1 MIHDVMTHGLHMY
14 NIGGV
19 FELVNQYD
27 TKGRLFGAFR
37 VVNASVVGA
46 AGAAYEVNVELRHN
60 DVLLGCRAVTVLSVA
75 ETVLG
80 KIGVRVKEFARSQSR
95 MWGRTKFKT
104 PAEVAQVVEEL
115 EVNNGSFVNNLLYS
129 WTEAEKKNSKDL
141 QATWT
146 DAINQIGGLGYA
158 YYDKENILDAAMLA
172 RIRQILPDA
181 FIKFGRVVPL
191 DARDYLNSSE
201 FEELD
206 DPWLRDIPCA
216 GFADSSD
223 LDKQDWSF
231 SDATHQWKFA
241 GNNKQCYG

>member
-1 MIHDVMTHGLHMY
+1 MY

-80 KIGVRVKEFARSQSR
+80 KIGARVKEFARSHSR
-95 MWGRTKFKT
+95 MWGRTEFKT

-141 QATWT
+141 KATWT

-158 YYDKENILDAAMLA
+158 YYDKKNILDA
-172 RIRQILPDA
+172 
-181 FIKFGRVVPL
+181 
-191 DARDYLNSSE
+191 
-201 FEELD
+201 ELD

-223 LDKQDWSF
+223 LDKKGWSF
-231 SDATHQWKFA
+231 GDVTHQWDFA
-241 GNNKQCYG
+241 GNFLLLVATQSTI